1 MYCTHC
7 GALSEGG
14 RFCTNCGTPLFF
26 EEQNAIPE
34 EKTVVPE
41 ERTDELYGEDL
52 YNSVTNDPGPA
63 AAPAN
68 DFPPYNPQT
77 DYNPQPEYNAPSTDI
92 GAAYGVYTAGGA
104 QPEFDPYMQYNTVP
118 PVNSAQQPNRTPPV
132 YSATVPP
139 QKNESSKKAIVA
151 VCAALAVVAG
161 IAAFIFFRPI
171 PVKSIEFDKGTAT
184 IDVDST
190 YEVIYTVLPENNT
203 EEGLLWTS
211 SDESVATVKDGKIT
225 PVGEGECTIRAA
237 SKKGVS
243 DKMVLTVIIE
253 PKEIKMSQS
262 SITLNMGGSQQLT
275 ATLTP
280 EKVTDD
286 EITWESDNEGVAT
299 VDDRGNV
306 ETKGLGTCTVTATA
320 SNGIKAECKV
330 TVERPFAETLVI
342 GTWNEDF
349 SFYGSTNDV
358 FYLYASLELKD
369 DYTGQLKG
377 SDGSVFNLTWRF
389 FRIDNDGDYVYNFT
403 EDTGYS
409 YTAYVVQDT
418 SNSFYGCLMFDF
430 GNDIVMCC
438 KKANGFSA

>member
-7 GALSEGG
+7 GAQSEGG

-63 AAPAN
+63 AAPVN

-275 ATLTP
+275 AALTP

-286 EITWESDNEGVAT
+286 EITWETDNEGVAT

-330 TVERPFAETLVI
+330 TVERPYAETLII
-342 GTWNEDF
+342 GEWDEDVTIVRATNETFFSEEKFVVNGDYTARGIFKDGTVVNFTWRFVKIDGDGDYKYTFKNSNGGTF
-349 SFYGSTNDV
+349 DV
-358 FYLYASLELKD
+358 FVIQDTANPNYGDMLFTMQDYLTWCK
-369 DYTGQLKG
+369 KG
-377 SDGSVFNLTWRF
+377 SD
-389 FRIDNDGDYVYNFT
+389 IY
-403 EDTGYS
+403 
-409 YTAYVVQDT
+409 
-418 SNSFYGCLMFDF
+418 
-430 GNDIVMCC
+430 I
-438 KKANGFSA
+438 

>member
-63 AAPAN
+63 AAPVN

-306 ETKGLGTCTVTATA
+306 EPKGLGTCTVTATA

-330 TVERPFAETLVI
+330 TVERPYAETLII
-342 GTWNEDF
+342 GEWNQE
-349 SFYGSTNDV
+349 STIVRTTRQTVSINQ
-358 FYLYASLELKD
+358 SLVVNG
-369 DYTGQLKG
+369 DYTAKIT
-377 SDGSVFNLTWRF
+377 LTNGTTVDFTWKF
-389 FRIDNDGDYVYNFT
+389 ITIDGDGDFKYQFT
-403 EDTGYS
+403 NTNGGKFE
-409 YTAYVVQDT
+409 VFVIQDT
-418 SNSFYGCLMFDF
+418 SNSAYGMLDF
-430 GNDIVMCC
+430 TMDDYLIFFEKDNFPQI
-438 KKANGFSA
+438 